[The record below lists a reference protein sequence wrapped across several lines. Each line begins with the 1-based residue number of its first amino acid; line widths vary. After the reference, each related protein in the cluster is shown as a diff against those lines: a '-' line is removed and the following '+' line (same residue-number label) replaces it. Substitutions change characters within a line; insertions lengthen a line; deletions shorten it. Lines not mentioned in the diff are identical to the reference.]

1 MSALMAKLA
10 RSRCLWQTLT
20 VVIVRSCGQADLQT
34 AAGSLRFR
42 EGPHYVCSPSSGSL
56 RLRRAAPELSQLS
69 EDSGNV
75 YFPLF
80 PIALSS

>member
-42 EGPHYVCSPSSGSL
+42 EGP
-56 RLRRAAPELSQLS
+56 QW
-69 EDSGNV
+69 DSILC
-75 YFPLF
+75 LF
-80 PIALSS
+80 SFFRLSSAEKGCS